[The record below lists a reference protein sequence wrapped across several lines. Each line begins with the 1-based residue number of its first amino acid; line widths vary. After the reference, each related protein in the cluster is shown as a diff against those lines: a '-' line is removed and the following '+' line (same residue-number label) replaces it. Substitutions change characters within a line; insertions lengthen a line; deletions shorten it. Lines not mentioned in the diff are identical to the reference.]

1 MKTTKKKRRRYN
13 TKKMENHSWGDM
25 PTMFILSKGL
35 LQVFS
40 LEIDGNECLEDVLR
54 ALLAST
60 QQKEREGRKI
70 GQWEKMSS
78 HAVSVNHAWG
88 SKVGWP
94 CRITPRQGEW
104 FRFLYPY
111 FK

>member
-1 MKTTKKKRRRYN
+1 
-13 TKKMENHSWGDM
+13 MENHSWGDM

-70 GQWEKMSS
+70 GQWEKMNS

>member
-1 MKTTKKKRRRYN
+1 
-13 TKKMENHSWGDM
+13 MENHSGGDM
-25 PTMFILSKGL
+25 QTMFILSKGL

-40 LEIDGNECLEDVLR
+40 LEIDGNECSEDVRR

-60 QQKEREGRKI
+60 QQKEREGIKI
-70 GQWEKMSS
+70 GQWEKVSS
-78 HAVSVNHAWG
+78 HAVSMKTSVNHAWG
-88 SKVGWP
+88 SEVGWP
-94 CRITPRQGEW
+94 CRIIPRQGEW